1 MKLRYSSLLA
11 VLFFVAACSPSIE
24 EITSTLET
32 HLAGIGEDNAVVMN
46 VAQTDKNVYS
56 GQYTVA
62 YNDTSL
68 IAYPFTAIVKKGQV
82 SQFFKETDDD
92 KVLILTF
99 SQNEDNATELNYTTE
114 TKAQYDER
122 IRKEEEE
129 RARLARLA
137 AQKRALS
144 GSDLVQKGANYLL
157 SGSNSIVQVISYRQ
171 SVYDDAFYKALFGQN
186 TVMYVYKV
194 LEATGLGTYTNEY
207 DVIFRDG
214 NVVQAEEHKTG
225 IDDAMSSVAS
235 SLSYME
241 LLKGLK

>member
-62 YNDTSL
+62 YNDISL

-82 SQFFKETDDD
+82 SHFFKETDDD

-122 IRKEEEE
+122 IRREEEE
-129 RARLARLA
+129 RQA
-137 AQKRALS
+137 ALRRAS
-144 GSDLVQKGANYLL
+144 GSGLGKKGANCLL
-157 SGSNSIVQVISYRQ
+157 SGNNGIVQIISYNKSGTVATATAQ
-171 SVYDDAFYKALFGQN
+171 KMFGPKAVSYTYKVLQANDYGGTSVGYYEVFFLNGNVVFTTEALFG
-186 TVMYVYKV
+186 
-194 LEATGLGTYTNEY
+194 GT
-207 DVIFRDG
+207 IFD
-214 NVVQAEEHKTG
+214 
-225 IDDAMSSVAS
+225 
-235 SLSYME
+235 LF
-241 LLKGLK
+241 